1 MPTYWVV
8 VKRTNS
14 ALLNVLNESFR
25 DRDGFGVITDR
36 RAGTDR
42 SGRRE
47 RPERRAVEQWDGQE
61 VLIAEQ
67 QDAYR

>member
-25 DRDGFGVITDR
+25 DREGFGVITDR
-36 RAGTDR
+36 RMGTDR
-42 SGRRE
+42 SSRRE
-47 RPERRAVEQWDGQE
+47 RQERRAVEQWDGQE

-67 QDAYR
+67 EDAYR

>member
-8 VKRTNS
+8 VKSTNS

-25 DRDGFGVITDR
+25 DREGFGVITDR
-36 RAGTDR
+36 RTGRDR
-42 SGRRE
+42 SGRRD
-47 RPERRAVEQWDGQE
+47 RHERRAAEQWDGQE
-61 VLIAEQ
+61 WLIAEQ

>member
-8 VKRTNS
+8 VKSSNS

-25 DRDGFGVITDR
+25 NRDGFGVITDR
-36 RAGTDR
+36 RTGNDR
-42 SGRRE
+42 SARRE
-47 RPERRAVEQWDGQE
+47 RQERRAVEQWDGQE

>member
-25 DRDGFGVITDR
+25 DREGFGVITDR
-36 RAGTDR
+36 RTGADR
-42 SGRRE
+42 SSRRD
-47 RPERRAVEQWDGQE
+47 RQERRAVEQWDGQE

>member
-14 ALLNVLNESFR
+14 ALYDVLNESFR
-25 DRDGFGVITDR
+25 DRKGFGVIPDR
-36 RAGTDR
+36 RGGTDR
-42 SGRRE
+42 SRRTE
-47 RPERRAVEQWDGQE
+47 REERRAVEEWDGQE

>member
-8 VKRTNS
+8 VKSTNS

-36 RAGTDR
+36 RTGTDR
-42 SGRRE
+42 SRRTGRQ
-47 RPERRAVEQWDGQE
+47 ERRAVEQWDGQE